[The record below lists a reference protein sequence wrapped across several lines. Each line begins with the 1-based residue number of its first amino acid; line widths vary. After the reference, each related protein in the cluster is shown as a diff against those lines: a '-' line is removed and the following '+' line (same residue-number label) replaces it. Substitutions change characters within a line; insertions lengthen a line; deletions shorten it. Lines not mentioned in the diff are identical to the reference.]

1 MMTRVVNGTVTS
13 PTGYVAGAAAAG
25 LKESGNLDIALLTA
39 DIDCAAAGVF
49 TRNQVVAAPVL
60 VSRETLAANGTRIR
74 GVVANAGNANACTG
88 EPGMR
93 AARAMQRLAA
103 GLLGCGAEQ
112 LLVLSTGVIGRQLE
126 MDKVKAGIAAATA
139 DLTPDGGSRAARA
152 IMTTDTVPKEL
163 AGQIELPGGVV
174 TLGGM
179 VKGSGMI
186 HPDMAT
192 MLGVMTTDALVPA
205 DELQALL
212 SMAVEQSFNCIS
224 VDGDTST
231 NDTVLL
237 LANGASGVP
246 VAGSASLGAFSDA
259 LTALCTELAQMIVR
273 DGEGASK
280 YVELTVTGARTAA
293 DARTVARTIA
303 TSPLVKTAFA
313 GGDPNWGRILAAA
326 GRAGIPFDQ
335 GNVALWISSGETD
348 RVQLVSGG
356 TPLGYLESDA
366 AKVLGQGEFQVHL
379 DLGLGSGKARVW
391 TCDLSHKY
399 VSINA
404 DYRT

>member
-1 MMTRVVNGTVTS
+1 MIKRVVNGSVTS
-13 PTGYVAGAAAAG
+13 PRGYLAGAAACG

-39 DIDCAAAGVF
+39 ERDCAAAGVF

-60 VSRETLAANGTRIR
+60 VSRETLAAHRTRVR
-74 GVVANAGNANACTG
+74 GVIANAGNANACTG

-103 GLLGCGAEQ
+103 DHLHCSAEQ
-112 LLVLSTGVIGRQLE
+112 LLVLSTGVIGRQLD
-126 MDKVKAGIAAATA
+126 MVRVKTGIAAAAA
-139 DLTPDGGSRAARA
+139 DLASDGGTRAARA
-152 IMTTDTVPKEL
+152 IMTTDTVPKEV
-163 AGQIELPGGVV
+163 AVQVELPGGVV

-179 VKGSGMI
+179 AKGSGMI

-192 MLGVMTTDALVPA
+192 MLGVITTDALVPA
-205 DELQALL
+205 DDLQALL
-212 SMAVEQSFNCIS
+212 FAAVEQSFHCIT

-246 VAGSASLGAFSDA
+246 VTGRASRAPFGDA
-259 LTALCTELAQMIVR
+259 LTTICTILAQMIVR

-280 YVELTVTGARTAA
+280 YIELTVTGARSAA
-293 DARTVARTIA
+293 EARAVARTIA

-313 GGDPNWGRILAAA
+313 GADPNWGRILAAA

-335 GNVALWISSGETD
+335 GRVALWISSRETD
-348 RVQLVSGG
+348 MVQLVSGG
-356 TPLGYLESDA
+356 TPLDFLESDA
-366 AKVLGQGEFQVHL
+366 AQILQQAEFQVRL
-379 DLGLGSGKARVW
+379 DLGLGAGSAKVW
-391 TCDLSHKY
+391 TCDLTHEY
-399 VSINA
+399 VTINA